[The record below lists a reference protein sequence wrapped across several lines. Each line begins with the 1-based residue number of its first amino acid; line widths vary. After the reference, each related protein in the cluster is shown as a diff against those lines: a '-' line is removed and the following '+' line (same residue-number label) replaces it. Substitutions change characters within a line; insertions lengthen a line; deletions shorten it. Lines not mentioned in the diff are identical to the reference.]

1 MKQFRFLYSGKSY
14 KTPRVSRLYLKLRSK
29 FTISFFLLVMI
40 PFLAFMA
47 VAYFYSKTSLEK
59 NTYEMTLMNLSQEK
73 NSVSSYLHE
82 LEISIGSFTGDSQLK
97 ELLKLDTTGDA
108 KAGRGRELE
117 KTASAYLTAGQAED
131 LSAIYVISDN
141 KILAEYVKN
150 NESAAIN
157 NPSSQ
162 SWYKNALG
170 NPTKVLVLGTAQ
182 RFYSEGRSEA
192 VFTLAK
198 AMENTTP
205 GSKPTVLLFDFNY
218 SILSDIV
225 EPGDTLGNG
234 EERLIVDNGGSVI
247 YSKDT
252 SILTI
257 SPDEGL
263 LPGMDTNMGFIK
275 TIYRNQN
282 VYLTYARFP
291 ELPWTFISLLPVK
304 SVTERLIPSSSPIIP
319 ICIIIVP
326 LILLLY
332 LLVSSKL
339 LNPINELTAVISDY
353 EKGDFSDSPSQPG
366 LVIKQL
372 APGIMGNASE
382 IDYLINKVNNIKL
395 KQKEAEL
402 NSLQNQINP
411 HFLYNTLESIRGAAL
426 YHGIHEIA
434 AMSKALSLL
443 FRYSISDKV
452 LVSIKEEVQH
462 LDNYM
467 SIQNFRYEN
476 KFDLIYSIS
485 PELYD
490 NKILKLTLQPLIENS
505 IKHGLEMKLGKGL
518 IKVEILSLDSN
529 IKIQISDDGLGIL
542 PKKVEELNR
551 SLSKNEY
558 LTGNEGDQAGTGIG
572 VRNVN
577 SRIKLYFG
585 EQYGLKFRDAL
596 VGTIVEITMPA
607 VKDN

>member
-1 MKQFRFLYSGKSY
+1 MKISQLLYSGKSY

-40 PFLAFMA
+40 PFLVFMTM
-47 VAYFYSKTSLEK
+47 AYFYSRTSLEK
-59 NTYEMTLMNLSQEK
+59 NTYEMTLLNLSQEK
-73 NSVSSYLHE
+73 NSISSY
-82 LEISIGSFTGDSQLK
+82 IKD
-97 ELLKLDTTGDA
+97 
-108 KAGRGRELE
+108 LE
-117 KTASAYLTAGQAED
+117 KSIVSFSATDYSNVRMGIELQKAASSYLTAGQAGH
-131 LSAIYVISDN
+131 LSAIYVISGN
-141 KILAEYVKN
+141 KILASYVKT
-150 NESAAIN
+150 NEIAAIN

-162 SWYKNALG
+162 PWYANALSK
-170 NPTKVLVLGTAQ
+170 PSQVQVLGTTQ
-182 RFYSEGRSEA
+182 RFYNEGSSTP
-192 VFTLAK
+192 VFAMAK
-198 AMENTTP
+198 AFENLSP
-205 GSKPTVLLFDFNY
+205 GSKPAVLLLDFDY
-218 SILSDIV
+218 DILADIV
-225 EPGDTLGNG
+225 EPGDKLNYR
-234 EERLIVDNGGSVI
+234 EERLLIDNEGKVI
-247 YSKDT
+247 YSKDPN
-252 SILTI
+252 ILTI
-257 SPDEGL
+257 TPDSGIL
-263 LPGMDTNMGFIK
+263 LGMDGDTGFIRTNYK
-275 TIYRNQN
+275 GEN
-282 VYLTYARFP
+282 VYMTYARFP

-304 SVTERLIPSSSPIIP
+304 TITERLIPSSSPIIP
-319 ICIIIVP
+319 ICIIFVP

-332 LLVSSKL
+332 LVVSSKL
-339 LNPINELTAVISDY
+339 LTPINELTAVISDY
-353 EKGDFSDSPSQPG
+353 EKGNFSDSPNQPG
-366 LVIKQL
+366 LVMKQL
-372 APGIMGNASE
+372 APGGMGNASE
-382 IDYLINKVNNIKL
+382 IDYLINKVYNIKL

-443 FRYSISDKV
+443 FRYSISDRV
-452 LVSIKEEVQH
+452 LVSIKEEIQH

-485 PELYD
+485 PELYS

-551 SLSKNEY
+551 ALSRNEY
-558 LTGNEGDQAGTGIG
+558 LAGNEGDQTGTGIG

-596 VGTIVEITMPA
+596 VGTIVEITLPA

>member
-1 MKQFRFLYSGKSY
+1 MKIFEFLHSGKSY

-40 PFLAFMA
+40 PFLVFMA

-59 NTYEMTLMNLSQEK
+59 NTYEMTLTNLSHEK
-73 NSVSSYLHE
+73 NAVASYLKD
-82 LEISIGSFTGDSQLK
+82 LEMSITSFSGDPLLGEILKGGAGSN
-97 ELLKLDTTGDA
+97 
-108 KAGRGRELE
+108 AGMVGELE
-117 KTASAYLTAGQAED
+117 KTASAYLTAGQFGD
-131 LSAIYVISDN
+131 LSAVYIISDN
-141 KILAEYVKN
+141 KISASYVKN
-150 NESAAIN
+150 NENAAIN

-162 SWYKNALG
+162 PWYGKALG
-170 NPTKVLVLGTAQ
+170 EPSRVHILGATQ
-182 RFYSEGRSEA
+182 RFYSEGESTA

-198 AMENTTP
+198 ALENIAP
-205 GSKPTVLLFDFNY
+205 GSKPAVLLLDFNY
-218 SILSDIV
+218 DILSDIV
-225 EPGDTLGNG
+225 EPDNAPDTG
-234 EERLIVDNGGSVI
+234 EERLIIDNASHVI
-247 YSKDT
+247 YSRDP

-257 SPDEGL
+257 TPDDGIL
-263 LPGMDTNMGFIK
+263 NGIDADKGFKPTN
-275 TIYRNQN
+275 YRDQN
-282 VYLTYARFP
+282 VYMTYAGFP
-291 ELPWTFISLLPVK
+291 ELPWTFISLLPVRT
-304 SVTERLIPSSSPIIP
+304 VTERLIPSSSPIIP
-319 ICIIIVP
+319 FCIIIVP

-332 LLVSSKL
+332 FVVSSKL

-353 EKGDFSDSPSQPG
+353 EKGNFSDGPTQPG
-366 LVIKQL
+366 LALKQL
-372 APGIMGNASE
+372 APGAMGNASE
-382 IDYLINKVNNIKL
+382 IDYLINKVYNIKL

-452 LVSIKEEVQH
+452 LVSIKEEIQH

-476 KFDLIYSIS
+476 KFDVVYSIS
-485 PELYD
+485 PELYN

-518 IKVEILSLDSN
+518 IKVEILSLDGN
-529 IKIQISDDGLGIL
+529 IKIQISDDGIGIL

-551 SLSKNEY
+551 SLSKNEF
-558 LTGNEGDQAGTGIG
+558 LAGNDGDHTGTGIG

-596 VGTIVEITMPA
+596 VGTIVEITLPS